1 VLISCVPSQ
10 PSDDRRVNVAWPLF
24 ILVALATALGTGTLE
39 ALGPAMLD
47 SAEAAV
53 KLALGLVGPMALWL
67 GLLHVVEDG
76 GGIARLSRALAP
88 LFRRLFPQIPA
99 DHPALGAMLLN
110 LSANFFGLA
119 NAATPFGLKAM
130 ESLQRLNARK
140 DTATNAMILF
150 LVLNTAGV
158 TAMPLSTMVLRAS
171 AGSHTPGSILLP
183 TMLATL
189 TSATLAALICLA
201 VQRLPFA
208 RASEPPGELDTAKA
222 EVLTP
227 PPLSPLRLWL
237 GVSLIAVGVAWHLWR
252 SQLTLAQMSNG
263 LLAVLA
269 GLMIVFG
276 LAAHV
281 RIYESVVEGA
291 KEGFAVAVRIIPY
304 LVLILVAVAMCRAAG
319 VIDAVV
325 GVLHHVTDP
334 LGLPAEVLPQVL
346 LRPLSGSGTLGLMA
360 DTFKTYGPDSFIGYC
375 ASILYGSS
383 ETTFYVLAVYFGA
396 IGVRRTRYAV
406 LVCLIADLIGVCTG
420 TIVAHLFYKAA

>member
-1 VLISCVPSQ
+1 LSA
-10 PSDDRRVNVAWPLF
+10 RRATIALVNVAWPLF
-24 ILVALATALGTGTLE
+24 ILVALGVALGTGSLE

-67 GLLHVVEDG
+67 GLLHVVEDA

-130 ESLQRLNARK
+130 ESLQRLNSRK

-171 AGSHTPGSILLP
+171 AGSHTPGTILLP

-189 TSATLAALICLA
+189 LSATLAALICLA
-201 VQRLPFA
+201 IQRLP
-208 RASEPPGELDTAKA
+208 RVKASEPAA
-222 EVLTP
+222 EVDAVTAEVVVLP
-227 PPLSPLRLWL
+227 ALSPMRLWI
-237 GVSLIAVGVAWHLWR
+237 GVAIIGVGVAWHMWH
-252 SQLTLAQMSNG
+252 THLALAELSNG
-263 LLAVLA
+263 LLPLLA

-276 LAAHV
+276 LSAHV
-281 RIYESVVEGA
+281 RIYESVVTGA
-291 KEGFAVAVRIIPY
+291 KEGFQVAVRIIPY

-319 VIDAVV
+319 VIDFMVAV
-325 GVLHHVTDP
+325 LRHVTDP

-360 DTFKTYGPDSFIGYC
+360 DTFKTYGPDSLVGYC

-383 ETTFYVLAVYFGA
+383 ETTFYVFAVYFGA

-406 LVCLIADLIGVCTG
+406 VVCLIADLVGVCLG
-420 TIVAHLFYKAA
+420 TLLAHVFYRPV